1 MVPSWNE
8 MTNAEVAEIIVDAF
22 SKDHWLQSNENK
34 NSIQVG
40 DLIHA
45 LSIAR
50 RQCRENTIGA
60 VRAWAAREMEY
71 RRLGL

>member
-1 MVPSWNE
+1 MMVTSWNE

-22 SKDHWLQSNENK
+22 SKDHWLRSNENK
-34 NSIQVG
+34 NSIPVG

-50 RQCRENTIGA
+50 RQCGENTIGA
-60 VRAWAAREMEY
+60 VRAWAAMEMEQEGK
-71 RRLGL
+71 R